1 MTRRDQA
8 LRRTVTASRNE
19 LSNFEMK
26 IRLPVFLF
34 LAMAWA
40 SGLAPSAVA
49 AADPLEVRITIKGHR
64 FEPEKIEVPAGQR
77 LKLVVTNADATPEEF
92 ESKVLR
98 IERVILGGQSATFNV
113 RPLNKGQTY
122 KFFGEFH
129 EDTAQG
135 VLIAK

>member
-1 MTRRDQA
+1 
-8 LRRTVTASRNE
+8 LRRGGLPALNE
-19 LSNFEMK
+19 LSDLDMK
-26 IRLPVFLF
+26 FRLPVYLF
-34 LAMAWA
+34 LALAWVPGLTLSAA
-40 SGLAPSAVA
+40 SA
-49 AADPLEVRITIKGHR
+49 AEPMEIRITIKGHR
-64 FEPEKIEVPAGQR
+64 FEPERIEVPAGQR

>member
-1 MTRRDQA
+1 
-8 LRRTVTASRNE
+8 
-19 LSNFEMK
+19 MK
-26 IRLPVFLF
+26 IRLSVFLF
-34 LAMAWA
+34 FALACTPE
-40 SGLAPSAVA
+40 LAFSA
-49 AADPLEVRITIKGHR
+49 AAAAAEPMEIHIKIKQHR

-77 LKLVVTNADATPEEF
+77 LKLIVTNADATPEEF

-135 VLIAK
+135 ELTAK

>member
-1 MTRRDQA
+1 MRVR
-8 LRRTVTASRNE
+8 
-19 LSNFEMK
+19 FY
-26 IRLPVFLF
+26 VFLL
-34 LAMAWA
+34 LALVWA
-40 SGLAPSAVA
+40 PELASAAEPV
-49 AADPLEVRITIKGHR
+49 EVPITIKGHR
-64 FEPEKIEVPAGQR
+64 FEPDKVEVPAGQP

-92 ESKVLR
+92 ECKVLR

-135 VLIAK
+135 ELIAK

>member
-1 MTRRDQA
+1 
-8 LRRTVTASRNE
+8 
-19 LSNFEMK
+19 MK
-26 IRLPVFLF
+26 IRLPAYLF
-34 LAMAWA
+34 LV
-40 SGLAPSAVA
+40 LACAPALALSTA
-49 AADPLEVRITIKGHR
+49 AGAEPMEVHITIKDHR

-77 LKLVVTNADATPEEF
+77 LKLIVKNADTTPEEF

-135 VLIAK
+135 ALIAK

>member
-1 MTRRDQA
+1 
-8 LRRTVTASRNE
+8 
-19 LSNFEMK
+19 MK
-26 IRLPVFLF
+26 IRLSAFLF
-34 LAMAWA
+34 LALACVA
-40 SGLAPSAVA
+40 GLALPVA
-49 AADPLEVRITIKGHR
+49 AAAEPMEIRITIKQHR

-77 LKLVVTNADATPEEF
+77 LKLVVVNADATPEEF

-98 IERVILGGQSATFNV
+98 IERVIMGGQSATFNV

-135 VLIAK
+135 ALIAQ